1 MKPRNKEVNIFNMSL
16 LDILC
21 GALGAFCFLMLVLF
35 QYWKPDAPNVSKA
48 KENSAQLEK
57 QVEELLKKMAT
68 MSNLS
73 PEAANNLRQMQ
84 RQFEKLQAETRQLRN
99 ELQRAQGQAQAYQR
113 QAKQAEAQVTEQKK
127 EINKLKGRN
136 PITVMIGTDTP
147 QHEVDLYV
155 ADPKMPA
162 ADGTK
167 VQGRHWRGDVLL
179 NLKTGSDIWM
189 MRDAPPQEYK
199 VFYKFMAKKTNSAA
213 AHVWGYYMHNDKLLP
228 LPEIDLPSDQ
238 RAYLVGSIVVRPDY
252 GSVFRAAP
260 EYQSRYLE
268 TLKTMKLTPETAV
281 APAQN

>member
-35 QYWKPDAPNVSKA
+35 QYWKPDGPNITKS

-57 QVEELLKKMAT
+57 QVDELLKKMAT

-73 PEAANNLRQMQ
+73 PEAAANLRRMQ
-84 RQFEKLQAETRQLRN
+84 QQFEKLQAETRQLRN

-113 QAKQAEAQVTEQKK
+113 QAKQAEAQVAEQKK

-136 PITVMIGTDTP
+136 PITIMMGTDTP
-147 QHEVDLYV
+147 QQEVDLYV

-162 ADGTK
+162 PDATK

-179 NLKTGSDIWM
+179 NLKTGSDVWM

-199 VFYKFMAKKTNSAA
+199 VYYKFMAKKTNTAA
-213 AHVWGYYMHNDKLLP
+213 RVWGYYMHNDKLLP
-228 LPEIDLPSDQ
+228 LPDIELPTDR
-238 RAYLVGSIVVRPDY
+238 RAYYVGSILVRPDY

-260 EYQSRYLE
+260 EHLPRYIE
-268 TLKTMKLTPETAV
+268 TLKGLKLTPETVV